1 MVMVFKVL
9 FIIENIILILYIYI
23 KNIVGSVCK
32 V

>member
-1 MVMVFKVL
+1 MVMVFEVL
-9 FIIENIILILYIYI
+9 FIIENKILILYIYI